1 MSDNIFILEESSSDE
16 SETSSEEEIETL
28 KDLNQEFLNE
38 TKVEDYLKN
47 HKSLFTRDIER
58 RIIVVDSHTE
68 NQTSSFDS
76 SNYTIKFQDDTNSI
90 TNNYEIFNNVIGFRL
105 LKASIRSPP
114 YNVNSTNNVIYY
126 SDTEYVTINPG
137 LYTLSELADVFGK
150 PHNDYVGANNNQ
162 AQFVTYSTSS
172 TTDYFHGG
180 ASINNTGTSLVKYVG
195 STDTTN
201 YNIAG
206 KGIRY
211 KFSIF
216 GNASFKINW
225 GRNDVTRGAARLFGF
240 FPTDTDSNI
249 IHYSDKTPDIS
260 HHYVDLV
267 IPEIPDKACKIRS
280 YGKNVI
286 DRIPLRSFHGEYTHY
301 LLDDNYINYFY
312 PIKLHELTIKLFSE
326 DKTPYDCNNADN
338 SFEFELTIVNNV
350 NLLK

>member
-16 SETSSEEEIETL
+16 SETSSEEEIEEL
-28 KDLNQEFLNE
+28 KDLNQEFLNQ

-47 HKSLFTRDIER
+47 HKSLFTKDIEK

-76 SNYTIKFQDDTNSI
+76 SNYTIKFQDDTNSR

-114 YNVNSTNNVIYY
+114 YNVNETNNVIYY
-126 SDTEYVTINPG
+126 SNSQYVTINPG

-150 PHNDYVGANNNQ
+150 VTDTE
-162 AQFVTYSTSS
+162 AQHVTYSS
-172 TTDYFHGG
+172 TDYFHDG
-180 ASINNTGTSLVKYVG
+180 ANINNPVNSLVKYVN

-201 YNIAG
+201 YSVGTG

-211 KFSIF
+211 KFSIKANTAF
-216 GNASFKINW
+216 VINW
-225 GRNDVTRGAARLFGF
+225 NKNDVTRGAARLFGF
-240 FPTDTDSNI
+240 FPSDTSSSS

-286 DRIPLRSFHGEYTHY
+286 DRIPLYSFHGEYIHY
-301 LLDDNYINYFY
+301 SLDDNYINYFY
-312 PIKLHELTIKLFSE
+312 PIKLHELTIQLFSE
-326 DKTPYDCNNADN
+326 DKTKYDCNNADN

>member
-16 SETSSEEEIETL
+16 SETSSEEEIEAL

-47 HKSLFTRDIER
+47 HKSLFTRDIEK

-68 NQTSSFDS
+68 NQNSNFDT
-76 SNYTIKFQDDTNSI
+76 SNYTIKFQDDK

-114 YNVNSTNNVIYY
+114 YNVNETNNKIYY
-126 SDTEYVTINPG
+126 TLSGDIKEYIVTINPG
-137 LYTLSELADVFGK
+137 LYTLSELASVFGK
-150 PHNDYVGANNNQ
+150 ITTTH
-162 AQFVTYSTSS
+162 AQFVKYTNPS
-172 TTDYFHGG
+172 
-180 ASINNTGTSLVKYVG
+180 NNFYNNGEVAYYP
-195 STDTTN
+195 STDTTTDSN
-201 YNIAG
+201 G

-211 KFSIF
+211 KFQINS
-216 GNASFKINW
+216 GDFKLIW
-225 GRNDVTRGAARLFGF
+225 DKNDVTRGAARLFGF
-240 FPTDTDSNI
+240 FPKDTDLNDT
-249 IHYSDKTPDIS
+249 HYSDKTPDIS

-286 DRIPLRSFHGEYTHY
+286 DRIPLYSFHGEYIHY
-301 LLDDNYINYFY
+301 RLDDNYINYFY
-312 PIKLHELTIKLFSE
+312 PIKLHELTIQLFSE
-326 DKTPYDCNNADN
+326 DKTPYNCNNADN

>member
-16 SETSSEEEIETL
+16 SETSSEEEIEEL
-28 KDLNQEFLNE
+28 KDLNQEFLNQ

-47 HKSLFTRDIER
+47 HKYLFTRDIER

-76 SNYTIKFQDDTNSI
+76 SNYTIKFQDDS
-90 TNNYEIFNNVIGFRL
+90 TNNYEIFNNVIGIRL

-114 YNVNSTNNVIYY
+114 YNVNETNNVIYY
-126 SDTEYVTINPG
+126 TKSSTEYTVTINPG
-137 LYTLSELADVFGK
+137 LYTLSELALVFGK
-150 PHNDYVGANNNQ
+150 TVDTH
-162 AQFVTYSTSS
+162 AQFVTYSSS
-172 TTDYFHGG
+172 EDFHTG
-180 ASINNTGTSLVKYVG
+180 GTSRVRYYSSSDT
-195 STDTTN
+195 STN
-201 YNIAG
+201 SNG
-206 KGIRY
+206 KGILY
-211 KFSIF
+211 DFFI
-216 GNASFKINW
+216 GGGAFKINW
-225 GRNDVTRGAARLFGF
+225 DKNDVTRGAARLFGF
-240 FPTDTDSNI
+240 FPVETSDSS

-286 DRIPLRSFHGEYTHY
+286 DRIPLYSFHGEYIHY
-301 LLDDNYINYFY
+301 SLDDNYINYFY
-312 PIKLHELTIKLFSE
+312 PIKLHELTIQLFSE
-326 DKTPYDCNNADN
+326 DKTSYDCNNADN

>member
-16 SETSSEEEIETL
+16 SETSSEEEIEAL

-47 HKSLFTRDIER
+47 HKSLFTRDIEK

-68 NQTSSFDS
+68 NQNSNFDT
-76 SNYTIKFQDDTNSI
+76 SNYTIKFQDDK

-114 YNVNSTNNVIYY
+114 YNVNDTNNVIYY
-126 SDTEYVTINPG
+126 SNGGDILTVTINPG

-150 PHNDYVGANNNQ
+150 PHDVDDGQSHNYETH
-162 AQFVTYSTSS
+162 AQFVTYSLSKDFQT
-172 TTDYFHGG
+172 GG
-180 ASINNTGTSLVKYVG
+180 ISKVKYSSSSDT
-195 STDTTN
+195 STDSN
-201 YNIAG
+201 G

-211 KFSIF
+211 KFQTS
-216 GNASFKINW
+216 GEFKLIW
-225 GRNDVTRGAARLFGF
+225 DKNDVTRGAARLFGF
-240 FPTDTDSNI
+240 YPVETPASS

-286 DRIPLRSFHGEYTHY
+286 DRISLYSFHGEYIHY
-301 LLDDNYINYFY
+301 RLDDNYINYFY
-312 PIKLHELTIKLFSE
+312 PIKLHELTIQLFSE
-326 DKTPYDCNNADN
+326 DKTPYNCNNADN

>member
-16 SETSSEEEIETL
+16 SETSSEEEIEEL
-28 KDLNQEFLNE
+28 KDLNQEFLNQ

-47 HKSLFTRDIER
+47 HKSLFTKDIEK

-76 SNYTIKFQDDTNSI
+76 SNYTIKFQDDTNSR

-114 YNVNSTNNVIYY
+114 YNVNETNNIIYY
-126 SDTEYVTINPG
+126 TKGATEYTVTINPG

-150 PHNDYVGANNNQ
+150 VTDTE
-162 AQFVTYSTSS
+162 AQHVTYSS
-172 TTDYFHGG
+172 TDYFHDG
-180 ASINNTGTSLVKYVG
+180 ATINNPVNSLVKYVG

-201 YNIAG
+201 YSIAPG

-211 KFSIF
+211 KFSIKANTAF
-216 GNASFKINW
+216 VINW
-225 GRNDVTRGAARLFGF
+225 NKNDVTRGAARLFGF
-240 FPTDTDSNI
+240 FPSDTSSSS
-249 IHYSDKTPDIS
+249 IHYSDKIPDIS

-286 DRIPLRSFHGEYTHY
+286 DRIPLYSFHGEYTHY
-301 LLDDNYINYFY
+301 SSDDNYINYFY
-312 PIKLHELTIKLFSE
+312 PIKLHELTIQLFSE
-326 DKTPYDCNNADN
+326 DKTKYDCNNADN

>member
-126 SDTEYVTINPG
+126 TLSTNYETEYTVTINPG
-137 LYTLSELADVFGK
+137 LYTLSELASVFSETNVHK
-150 PHNDYVGANNNQ
+150 
-162 AQFVTYSTSS
+162 AQFVKYTNNYDNFNVTNGDVAYYPS
-172 TTDYFHGG
+172 TTD
-180 ASINNTGTSLVKYVG
+180 
-195 STDTTN
+195 
-201 YNIAG
+201 NISG
-206 KGIRY
+206 KGIVY
-211 KFSIF
+211 KFQITS
-216 GNASFKINW
+216 GEFKLIWNK
-225 GRNDVTRGAARLFGF
+225 NDVTRGAARLFGF
-240 FPTDTDSNI
+240 YPVETSASTSSI
-249 IHYSDKTPDIS
+249 LYSDKTPDIS

-280 YGKNVI
+280 YGHNLI
-286 DRIPLRSFHGEYTHY
+286 DRIPLRSFHGEYTDY
-301 LLDDNYINYFY
+301 LLDDVHINYFY
-312 PIKLHELTIKLFSE
+312 PIKLHELTIQLFSE
-326 DKTPYDCNNADN
+326 NKTKYDCNNADN

>member
-16 SETSSEEEIETL
+16 SETSSEEEIEEL
-28 KDLNQEFLNE
+28 KDLNQEFLNQ

-47 HKSLFTRDIER
+47 HKSLFTKDIEK

-105 LKASIRSPP
+105 LKANIRSPP
-114 YNVNSTNNVIYY
+114 YNVNETNNVIYY
-126 SDTEYVTINPG
+126 SDTEFVTINPG

-150 PHNDYVGANNNQ
+150 VTNTE
-162 AQFVTYSTSS
+162 AQHVTYTSS
-172 TTDYFHGG
+172 SSPGYFHDG
-180 ASINNTGTSLVKYVG
+180 ASINTSPANSLVNYVD

-201 YNIAG
+201 YSIGKG

-211 KFSIF
+211 KFSI
-216 GNASFKINW
+216 NATNTVFVINW
-225 GRNDVTRGAARLFGF
+225 NKNDVTRGAARLFGF
-240 FPTDTDSNI
+240 FPTDTTSEDF
-249 IHYSDKTPDIS
+249 HYSDKIPDIS

-267 IPEIPDKACKIRS
+267 IPEIPDKACKISS

-286 DRIPLRSFHGEYTHY
+286 DRIQLYSFHGEYIHY
-301 LLDDNYINYFY
+301 RLDDNYINYFY
-312 PIKLHELTIKLFSE
+312 PIKLHELTIQLFSE